1 MELNRDFAFS
11 LIERLNTREITSED
25 LVQACF
31 DRIDSVDEKIHAF
44 ITTYKEEALENARSI
59 DQRRKNGESVG
70 RLAGIPI
77 GIKDLVSV
85 KGHQC
90 SCGSLMLKNYIAP
103 YDAHVI
109 EKLVRQA
116 ESVII
121 GRMNMDEF
129 AMGSSTETSY
139 YGITH
144 NPWDLDR
151 VPGGSSGGCAAA
163 MASDESILSLGSDT
177 GGSIRCPSAYC
188 GVTGIKPTYGR
199 NSRYGIVAY
208 SNSLEQV
215 GPLTKCVKD
224 TALMLEIMAGYDPQD
239 STSANVPV
247 DPYTELLEGGVE
259 DLVIG
264 VPKNFGE
271 GIHPDVVKSC

>member
-1 MELNRDFAFS
+1 
-11 LIERLNTREITSED
+11 
-25 LVQACF
+25 
-31 DRIDSVDEKIHAF
+31 
-44 ITTYKEEALENARSI
+44 
-59 DQRRKNGESVG
+59 
-70 RLAGIPI
+70 
-77 GIKDLVSV
+77 
-85 KGHQC
+85 
-90 SCGSLMLKNYIAP
+90 
-103 YDAHVI
+103 
-109 EKLVRQA
+109 
-116 ESVII
+116 
-121 GRMNMDEF
+121 
-129 AMGSSTETSY
+129 MGSSTETSY

-264 VPKNFGE
+264 VPKNFSGKE
-271 GIHPDVVKSC
+271 STLMLLKLLTTVLKV

>member
-1 MELNRDFAFS
+1 MPLS
-11 LIERLNTREITSED
+11 LHT
-25 LVQACF
+25 
-31 DRIDSVDEKIHAF
+31 
-44 ITTYKEEALENARSI
+44 KEEALENARSI

-129 AMGSSTETSY
+129 RD
-139 YGITH
+139 GIF
-144 NPWDLDR
+144 N
-151 VPGGSSGGCAAA
+151 
-163 MASDESILSLGSDT
+163 
-177 GGSIRCPSAYC
+177 
-188 GVTGIKPTYGR
+188 R
-199 NSRYGIVAY
+199 NQLLRY
-208 SNSLEQV
+208 NS
-215 GPLTKCVKD
+215 
-224 TALMLEIMAGYDPQD
+224 
-239 STSANVPV
+239 
-247 DPYTELLEGGVE
+247 
-259 DLVIG
+259 
-264 VPKNFGE
+264 
-271 GIHPDVVKSC
+271 